1 MGKKKPV
8 SILKRSTATPKN
20 VASSQSGSY
29 KRKKQAAS
37 TDQALVL
44 PQDPPQKKLKSTGAP
59 IARVSSANASW
70 YAASVVDRQ
79 AASAIA
85 KLLHA
90 DATGKEG
97 TSLKSLT
104 LGPTIQ
110 AKKATYAVTCE
121 TLRMLPVLRV
131 LVTSSGLLRQDP
143 RLSQE
148 TAFVLCYELLFGEGL
163 RQKGPAERLV
173 LCARQALEQQLAAMT
188 AEAGVA
194 DARDLIR
201 ESSQSAAAQ
210 QRPRSARVNTLKMSV
225 AEALSWLRT
234 PKGKGSTTAAELVGA
249 LLLICSLT
257 ADLLLDC
264 IVSTAE
270 LSNVCVLMSL
280 SCSFQGLPA
289 CRGSRSPWMICCR
302 MFSCFRRQQTCMT
315 TRS

>member
-8 SILKRSTATPKN
+8 SILKRSIATFEK
-20 VASSQSGSY
+20 VESTQSGIS
-29 KRKKQAAS
+29 KRKKEAAS
-37 TDQALVL
+37 TDQAQVL
-44 PQDPPQKKLKSTGAP
+44 PQEPPQKKQKATGASH
-59 IARVSSANASW
+59 ARDGRVSASW

-79 AASAIA
+79 AAAAIA

-90 DATGKEG
+90 DATGTQG
-97 TSLKSLT
+97 ASLKSLT
-104 LGPTIQ
+104 LGPAIQ

-121 TLRMLPVLRV
+121 TLRMLPVLRLV
-131 LVTSSGLLRQDP
+131 VTSSGVLEHEP

-173 LCARQALEQQLAAMT
+173 LSARQALEQQLAAMT

-234 PKGKGSTTAAELVGA
+234 PKRETSTMSAELVSCPHGT
-249 LLLICSLT
+249 LLLAHC
-257 ADLLLDC
+257 A
-264 IVSTAE
+264 
-270 LSNVCVLMSL
+270 
-280 SCSFQGLPA
+280 
-289 CRGSRSPWMICCR
+289 
-302 MFSCFRRQQTCMT
+302 
-315 TRS
+315 